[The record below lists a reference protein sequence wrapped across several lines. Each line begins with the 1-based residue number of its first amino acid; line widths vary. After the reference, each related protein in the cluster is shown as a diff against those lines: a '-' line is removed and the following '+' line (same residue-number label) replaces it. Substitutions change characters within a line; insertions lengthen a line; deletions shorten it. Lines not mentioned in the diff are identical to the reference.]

1 MMKILP
7 LLLAVGLV
15 AACQPPA
22 QRSVPPAPRV
32 WSAADLAAPAHA
44 APAAARP
51 VDASGAYASA
61 KRETP
66 VYLYPEERA
75 VPVEPGEAGTGATL
89 PGAAERFFRGV
100 GFRSGEVR
108 VRAWPSPAYPVS
120 ADSGRVTVA
129 TVWAPLSTLQREI
142 RCETGGGEARLVGH
156 FAGRGAALV
165 LTSGFEFRGAVGCTG
180 TEAARDRL
188 RALDVDLLRHARE
201 TARLAVPVPFRR
213 P

>member
-1 MMKILP
+1 MTKTLP
-7 LLLAVGLV
+7 LLLALGAV
-15 AACQPPA
+15 AACQPPV

-44 APAAARP
+44 RPAAAPP
-51 VDASGAYASA
+51 VDASGAYRSA
-61 KRETP
+61 APESP
-66 VYLYPEERA
+66 VFLYPGERT
-75 VPVEPGEAGTGATL
+75 VPVEVGEAGTGATL
-89 PGAAERFFRGV
+89 PGAAERFFRGL

-108 VRAWPSPAYPVS
+108 IRAWPSPAYPVA

-129 TVWAPLSTLQREI
+129 TVWVPLSAVRQEI
-142 RCETGGGEARLVGH
+142 RCETPGGEARLVGH
-156 FAGRGAALV
+156 FVGHGSALV
-165 LTSGFEFRGAVGCTG
+165 LTSGFEFRGAEGCAG